1 MPMLIKRHIL
11 NGSYALQNI
20 LIEIEFK
27 KIARPTIFIIYRHHQ
42 KLNFEYFHSSQEG
55 RKFVT
60 KKKIFDYFRVR
71 EIMAKIDSKI

>member
-1 MPMLIKRHIL
+1 MPVLIKRHIL
-11 NGSYALQNI
+11 NGSYALRNI
-20 LIEIEFK
+20 LKIEFK
-27 KIARPTIFIIYRHHQ
+27 KNARPTIFIIYRHHQ
-42 KLNFEYFHSSQEG
+42 KFNFEYFHSSQEE